1 VEVVFDEVF
10 AGAGILMKMGFL
22 REKEGLGILLG
33 RFRPFLVREKPL
45 LGAEK
50 PLNGREM
57 ALFGR
62 VLTFW
67 RVLNVLIF
75 MFTCV

>member
-1 VEVVFDEVF
+1 VE
-10 AGAGILMKMGFL
+10 GAQEGFL
-22 REKEGLGILLG
+22 REKAVLGFLLG
-33 RFRPFLVREKPL
+33 RFRPFWGREKPL

-62 VLTFW
+62 VL
-67 RVLNVLIF
+67 
-75 MFTCV
+75 MF